1 MSRRSVILVRRTYY
15 SLALIT
21 FWIAIVWTGLGI
33 YRALV
38 KPVDVGVDAATLAPL
53 TPTLDEVTLAS
64 LSARTQLT
72 PTLLETVRTSLPTAT
87 NAAEP
92 NTLEQTLPRSE
103 TTPVASASASSQ

>member
-21 FWIAIVWTGLGI
+21 FWTAIVWTGLGI

-87 NAAEP
+87 SAAEP
-92 NTLEQTLPRSE
+92 SSPARSLPRSE

>member
-21 FWIAIVWTGLGI
+21 FWTAVVWTGLGI

-53 TPTLDEVTLAS
+53 TPTLDETTLAS
-64 LSARTQLT
+64 LSARTQVT
-72 PTLLETVRTSLPTAT
+72 PTLLETVRTIPTAT
-87 NAAEP
+87 GAAISSTP
-92 NTLEQTLPRSE
+92 IQPSPLPQTSPS
-103 TTPVASASASSQ
+103 ASASASSQ